1 MKSLDGFRS
10 MLHDG
15 NTAQAFT
22 DYELDFNS
30 EAFDIFGDVPVKGYE
45 THIEWRFEKPDL
57 IKMYKATAEVGT
69 KIYYLPWASK
79 GVTSVTLDGDSPAY
93 FLTSHLSNC
102 RFTIKYHDGE
112 GKMVTVMHVAGDV
125 VGGAGTKGSEARDQ
139 LESNVKL
146 PSAEI
151 RARRLSV
158 GGQKSLGKI
167 GRTHMEEKA
176 NVGTTYYDSFARVF
190 GARKSNGG
198 WVFYVQNINHKN
210 KIIGFREL

>member
-1 MKSLDGFRS
+1 

-69 KIYYLPWASK
+69 KVYYLPWASK
-79 GVTSVTLDGDSPAY
+79 GVTSVTLDDDSPAY

-112 GKMVTVMHVAGDV
+112 GKKVTVMHVAGNVD
-125 VGGAGTKGSEARDQ
+125 GGALKEGSEARDQ
-139 LESNVKL
+139 LESKVQL

-158 GGQKSLGKI
+158 GGQKSLGKA
-167 GRTHMEEKA
+167 GKEYMAKRVKDHE
-176 NVGTTYYDSFARVF
+176 TTYYDSFARVF

-210 KIIGFREL
+210 KIIGFNEL